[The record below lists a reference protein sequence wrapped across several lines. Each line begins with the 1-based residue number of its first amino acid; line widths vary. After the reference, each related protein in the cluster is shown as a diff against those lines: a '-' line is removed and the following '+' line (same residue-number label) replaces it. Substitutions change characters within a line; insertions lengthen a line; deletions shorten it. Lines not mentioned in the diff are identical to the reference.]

1 MCITA
6 YLSLPLSPDQR
17 SSSLAGV
24 SVGSSSL
31 RPPSSSSDLSRC
43 AGMEPKLPVTV
54 TNKTT
59 ERLIQVS
66 KLNHNLG
73 IAVFR

>member
-1 MCITA
+1 MCVCVFVCLHVGTA

-24 SVGSSSL
+24 SVGSSSPQ
-31 RPPSSSSDLSRC
+31 PPSSSSDLFRC

-54 TNKTT
+54 TNGTSD
-59 ERLIQVS
+59 RLFQV
-66 KLNHNLG
+66 
-73 IAVFR
+73 